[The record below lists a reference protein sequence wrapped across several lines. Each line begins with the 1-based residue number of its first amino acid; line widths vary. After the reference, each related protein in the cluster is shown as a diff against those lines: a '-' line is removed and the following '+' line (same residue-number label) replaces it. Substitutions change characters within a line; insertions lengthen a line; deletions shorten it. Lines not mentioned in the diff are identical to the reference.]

1 VLVGSVIVDLVMY
14 VNRLPDRGSDVIAER
29 SLVAVGGGRNVLVAA
44 VRQGLRAGYAGR
56 HGAGPFGERIRSAL
70 TDDGIELLL
79 AANSPGTDPADPALD
94 SGYCLAL
101 VEPDGERTFA
111 TTIGAEGGI
120 TAADLNGIRVT
131 DEDYVYVSG
140 YDLLYPHGPVI
151 ADWVAGR
158 MTGTLIVDPSPLAD
172 TIDPVLLDKVLDRTT
187 WLSLNEREEELL
199 AGRAE
204 RARSVLL
211 RQGPRGCTV
220 RDAGTSRHVPG
231 IAVHAVDSN
240 GAGDA
245 HVGAFVAALA
255 RGDDPTDAAR
265 WANAAAAIS
274 VTREGPA
281 TGPTLA
287 ETARWVSPPPEPAP
301 LPAP

>member
-1 VLVGSVIVDLVMY
+1 MLVGSVIVDLVMY

-44 VRQGLRAGYAGR
+44 VRQGLPAAYAGR

-70 TDDGIELLL
+70 TGDGIELLL
-79 AANSPGTDPADPALD
+79 AANGPGTDPADPGVD

-111 TTIGAEGGI
+111 TTIGAEGGL
-120 TAADLNGIRVT
+120 TATDLNGIGVT

-151 ADWVAGR
+151 ADWVTGR

-172 TIDPVLLDKVLDRTT
+172 TIDPALLDAVLDRTT
-187 WLSLNEREEELL
+187 WLSLNQREQELL
-199 AGRAE
+199 AGRAD
-204 RARSVLL
+204 RARSVLV
-211 RQGPRGCTV
+211 RQGSRGCTV
-220 RDAGTSRHVPG
+220 RDGGTSRHVPG
-231 IAVHAVDSN
+231 LSVRAVDSN

-255 RGDDPTDAAR
+255 RGDDATDAAR

-281 TGPTLA
+281 TAPSLA
-287 ETARWVSPPPEPAP
+287 ETAEWITPPPEPAP
-301 LPAP
+301 SPAP